1 MTAERSTSRTV
12 FDTVRTVLAIREYQD
27 RKVTAEIVERIVEAG
42 RLTASSR
49 NLQPWH
55 FVVVHEPDSL
65 RELGR
70 LVRTGP
76 YIAQA
81 AFAVVAAY
89 ERISPFGVSD
99 LSRAI
104 QSMILT
110 AWEQG
115 VGSNWTGFGGLED
128 VRRHVGLD
136 QSYEVLAVLPF
147 GYPARR
153 VGLGKKKRK
162 PAAEVISA
170 ERAGTPLA

>member
-1 MTAERSTSRTV
+1 MSAERSTSGTV
-12 FDTVRTVLAIREYQD
+12 FEAVRTALAIREYQD
-27 RKVTAEIVERIVEAG
+27 RKVAAELVHRIVEAG
-42 RLTASSR
+42 RLSASSK

-55 FVVVHEPDSL
+55 FVVVQDPDSL

-81 AFAVVAAY
+81 AFAIVAAY
-89 ERISPFGVSD
+89 QKTSPFGVSD

-110 AWEQG
+110 AWDEG
-115 VGSNWTGFGGLED
+115 VGSNWAGFGGLED

-162 PAAEVISA
+162 PATEVISA